1 LDLTREQLEAAEAC
15 GCALLPAT
23 EAQVGRLTPQRRIFR
38 LDGRPFVARRPDGF
52 LETHATLARLIEDRL
67 RRTAP
72 TPPPPRRG
80 APVAATEQTATADA
94 ARIRQPSSS
103 DGPAESVDT
112 PPPPPPPPTA
122 PGPDATA
129 ASGTH
134 DAAAPATEAE
144 PVPARGGGRGTV
156 RGVRRRAGQP
166 KPPRWTTADALR
178 RGRPPTPR

>member
-52 LETHATLARLIEDRL
+52 LETHATLARLTEDRL
-67 RRTAP
+67 RTAP

-80 APVAATEQTATADA
+80 APAAATEQTATADA
-94 ARIRQPSSS
+94 TRIRQPPSSH
-103 DGPAESVDT
+103 GPAGSADT
-112 PPPPPPPPTA
+112 PSPPPPPTA

-129 ASGTH
+129 ADGTH

-156 RGVRRRAGQP
+156 RDVRRRAGQP
-166 KPPRWTTADALR
+166 KPPRWTTAGALR